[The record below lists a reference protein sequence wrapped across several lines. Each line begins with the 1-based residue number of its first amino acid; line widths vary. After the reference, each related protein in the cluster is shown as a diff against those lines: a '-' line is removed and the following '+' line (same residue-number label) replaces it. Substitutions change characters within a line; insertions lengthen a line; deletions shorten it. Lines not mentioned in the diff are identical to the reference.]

1 MRLFPNRPSLSKV
14 VLRGLIAPSGGLRQ
28 KFLLAFLGLVLGLVL
43 GLLLLVENR
52 QRASIVH
59 QMEKRGLVIAT
70 HLAAVST
77 KSLLTYNFI
86 TLEQDVENL
95 SRDPDLLYAIVLDR
109 DGRVAAYSRHDEKQ
123 GLVLQ
128 DAVSQRAAGTLRPL
142 VQRVPSAASVPEHY
156 DIAVPVFIQGQTE
169 KWGTVRVGL
178 SLGDMWMEIRRTRH
192 QVLLLGV
199 TGVLI
204 GSMVAA
210 WLARRIAAPIRTL
223 TAGTLEVARGNLHH
237 TIAVRSGDEI
247 AVLATNFNQM
257 TSELLKHRIALEQ
270 TNAQLDHKVREL
282 SILANYNA
290 NILTSMTSGLFTLDL
305 AGRFETCNATAETII
320 GRRLA
325 DLRGH
330 SYEHVFTDN
339 AQFAQV
345 LEMSRYHGTP
355 LTMPRLDF
363 RRGDGR
369 VVPLALRTAMLHDH
383 DGHTVGSLAVFD
395 DLSPLQTLEQQLRRA
410 DRLASLGQM
419 AAGIAH
425 EIKNPLASI
434 RTFAQL
440 VSRKHHDP
448 SFIEKFERI
457 VPRELER
464 INLIIEE
471 LLELARPARLHY
483 APVDIAT
490 VLQRVLEVYGERM
503 QQQNVRLKT
512 MFAANVPPLLAD
524 AEQLYRGFANI
535 VLNALE
541 AMPTGGEL
549 HVTYRSVPK
558 MFTDF
563 TASGFRNPRVESAA
577 DASETLEVCT
587 SAVEVVV
594 SDSGEGIPPEQLD
607 MVFTPFHTTKPKGT
621 GLGLALTHKII
632 EEHHGSIHMTSQ
644 VKRGTVVT
652 VTLPAATPLSSA
664 AHIS

>member
-1 MRLFPNRPSLSKV
+1 MLPF
-14 VLRGLIAPSGGLRQ
+14 GLAAQSFGLRQ

-59 QMEKRGLVIAT
+59 QMEKRGLVVAT
-70 HLAAVST
+70 HLAAVSA

-86 TLEQDVENL
+86 ALEQDVENL

-109 DGRVAAYSRHDEKQ
+109 DGRVAAYSGHDEKQ
-123 GLVLQ
+123 GLVLP

-178 SLGDMWMEIRRTRH
+178 SLGDMWTEIRRTRH

-199 TGVLI
+199 AGVLI
-204 GSMVAA
+204 GSVVAA

-270 TNAQLDHKVREL
+270 TNTQLDHKVREL

-305 AGRFETCNATAETII
+305 VGCFETCNTTAETII

-330 SYEHVFTDN
+330 SYERVFTDN
-339 AQFAQV
+339 APFAQV

-383 DGHTVGSLAVFD
+383 DGHTVGLLAVFD

-448 SFIEKFERI
+448 SFVEKFERI
-457 VPRELER
+457 VPRELDR

-471 LLELARPARLHY
+471 LLELARPARLHC
-483 APVDIAT
+483 APVDITT

-503 QQQNVRLKT
+503 QQQNISLKT
-512 MFAANVPPLLAD
+512 TFAANVPPLLAD

-549 HVTYRSVPK
+549 HMACRSVPK

-563 TASGFRNPRVESAA
+563 TASGFRNPRAEFAA
-577 DASETLEVCT
+577 DTSETLEVCT

-652 VTLPAATPLSSA
+652 VTLPAAIPLST